1 MKTIQS
7 QLREITNTKAIVRI
21 LAPDIKKTMLE
32 GLAQKV
38 LDFQGDIL
46 AANQADVEKYQ
57 NSSHFQPAL
66 LDRLVLNKIRLQQM
80 IDSLKQ
86 VAALP
91 DPVGQEVGAKE
102 LMNGLRLR
110 QVRSPLGLIFMIF
123 EARPNVITEA
133 FSLAFKSGNA
143 LIMKGGKES
152 ENTSRVLYDLIE
164 QSLREVGLPSQLF
177 WGLLGV
183 SREVTD
189 FLMKQDKSIDVLIPR
204 GGEKLIEY
212 VSENSTIPI
221 IKNDRGLCHLYVHQ
235 DANESMALKIL
246 ENAKTQRP
254 SVCNAVETLL
264 IDEPL
269 AASFLRLMHSQLHA
283 KNVSFFVCS
292 KSFEFLSGRAGV
304 SLAQASSF
312 DTEYLDLKLNVRVV
326 AGLDEAMKHIEL
338 HGSRHSEAIV
348 TENRKVAE
356 AFQAGIDAAAV
367 YWNASTRFTDGGQ
380 FGLGAEIGIS
390 TQKLHVRGPVGLD
403 ALTSIRWLI
412 DGEGQVRA

>member
-1 MKTIQS
+1 
-7 QLREITNTKAIVRI
+7 
-21 LAPDIKKTMLE
+21 
-32 GLAQKV
+32 
-38 LDFQGDIL
+38 
-46 AANQADVEKYQ
+46 
-57 NSSHFQPAL
+57 
-66 LDRLVLNKIRLQQM
+66 
-80 IDSLKQ
+80 
-86 VAALP
+86 
-91 DPVGQEVGAKE
+91 
-102 LMNGLRLR
+102 
-110 QVRSPLGLIFMIF
+110 
-123 EARPNVITEA
+123 
-133 FSLAFKSGNA
+133 
-143 LIMKGGKES
+143 
-152 ENTSRVLYDLIE
+152 
-164 QSLREVGLPSQLF
+164 
-177 WGLLGV
+177 
-183 SREVTD
+183 
-189 FLMKQDKSIDVLIPR
+189 
-204 GGEKLIEY
+204 
-212 VSENSTIPI
+212 
-221 IKNDRGLCHLYVHQ
+221 
-235 DANESMALKIL
+235 
-246 ENAKTQRP
+246 
-254 SVCNAVETLL
+254 LL